1 MKILAGDIGGT
12 KTRLALFRPESGKL
26 RSLEEHTYISRE
38 YDSLDAIVSHFL
50 QQLAKI
56 PERAGF
62 GIAGSVDGRHCKTTN
77 LPWKIDADA
86 MQQQLGIATIIL
98 LNDLEATA
106 WGIDALEKGDFH
118 NLQAGDPK
126 AEGNRLVI
134 AAGTG
139 LGQAGIYWDGQSH
152 FPFATEGGHGDFA
165 PRNPLEYELH
175 AWLKHKYGHASW
187 ERAVSGPGL
196 VNIYRFLLEHRGV
209 KQPAHITEAME
220 TEDPAAVI
228 ATASEDKIC
237 LEAMALFFDLYA
249 AETGNQA
256 LKHNALG
263 GVYIGGGIAPKNLHW
278 LQRPEFLEQFRDKG
292 QMQHLMHRMPVK
304 VILNDRAALYGPA
317 VYLSKKQQ

>member
-62 GIAGSVDGRHCKTTN
+62 GIAGSVNRRHCKTTN
-77 LPWKIDADA
+77 LPWNIDADA

-106 WGIDALEKGDFH
+106 WGIDALGNGDFH
-118 NLQAGDPK
+118 NLQAGDSK
-126 AEGNRLVI
+126 AQGNRMVI

-209 KQPAHITEAME
+209 KQPAGITEAME

-228 ATASEDKIC
+228 ATASEDKIS
-237 LEAMALFFDLYA
+237 LEAMTLFFDLYA